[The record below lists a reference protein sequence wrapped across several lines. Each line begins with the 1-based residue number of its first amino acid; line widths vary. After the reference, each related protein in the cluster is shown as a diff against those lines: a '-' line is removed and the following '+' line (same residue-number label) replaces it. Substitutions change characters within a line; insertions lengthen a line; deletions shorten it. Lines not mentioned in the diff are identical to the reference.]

1 MTWVRLVD
9 NNIQRRVRGTV
20 DQLQTLMG
28 VLVHDYRHASNK
40 HENGRYRNLTVITLV
55 QDHDGFLLRGFAIL
69 PLMFGNEDPKKCLS
83 PLALER
89 ECAFEIQVPAVP
101 V

>member
-1 MTWVRLVD
+1 MAWVPLID
-9 NNIQRRVRGTV
+9 NNIQRRVRGTT

-40 HENGRYRNLTVITLV
+40 HENGRYWYLTFITLI
-55 QDHDGFLLRGFAIL
+55 QDYDGFLLHESAIP
-69 PLMFGNEDPKKCLS
+69 PLIFGNKDPKKCFS

-89 ECAFEIQVPAVP
+89 EYAFEIQVLAV
-101 V
+101 VV